1 MSEGQSF
8 WLDYGKKILPYRHMV
23 KKIKSVEGV
32 IAALG
37 GRRAAAALF
46 DCNPKAIDHWLNN
59 SIIPSHAY
67 PGVVQSLERRGL
79 SVGYELFNWGHG
91 SKTLN
96 FKRKRA
102 A

>member
-1 MSEGQSF
+1 
-8 WLDYGKKILPYRHMV
+8 MV

-37 GRRAAAALF
+37 GRRAVASMF
-46 DCNPKAIDHWLNN
+46 GCNAKAIDHWLTN

-67 PGVVQSLERRGL
+67 PGVVQALEQRGA
-79 SVGYELFNWGHG
+79 SVGFELFNWGHG
-91 SKTLN
+91 SKTLS